1 MIYFVKQ
8 ENVGDLIHIVYAS
21 FSEKELTE
29 KELKK
34 LLRDIRIKNKKQ
46 NVTGLLLYNDGA
58 FIQVIE
64 GESDIIHNLYN
75 IIKVD
80 PRHSNIVKLLDEPI
94 EERAFPDWSMGFR
107 KINRKQSAGIKGFSD
122 FLVIDDPE
130 KTLKGSKKEV
140 MQLLNSF
147 RKHA

>member
-1 MIYFVKQ
+1 M
-8 ENVGDLIHIVYAS
+8 EELIHIVYAS
-21 FSEKELTE
+21 FSDKNLSEKELN
-29 KELKK
+29 K
-34 LLRDIRIKNKKQ
+34 LLKDIRIKNKKQ

-64 GESDIIHNLYN
+64 GESDIIHNLYK
-75 IIKVD
+75 IIKKD
-80 PRHSNIVKLLDEPI
+80 KRHTNIVKLLDEPI
-94 EERAFPDWSMGFR
+94 SERAFPDWSMGFR

-122 FLVIDDPE
+122 FMVIDEPE

-140 MQLLNSF
+140 MQLLNGF

>member
-1 MIYFVKQ
+1 V
-8 ENVGDLIHIVYAS
+8 EELIHIVYAS
-21 FSEKELTE
+21 FSDKNLSEKELN
-29 KELKK
+29 K
-34 LLRDIRIKNKKQ
+34 LLKDIRIKNKKQ

-64 GESDIIHNLYN
+64 GESDIIHNLYK
-75 IIKVD
+75 IIKKD
-80 PRHSNIVKLLDEPI
+80 KRHTNIVKLLDEPI
-94 EERAFPDWSMGFR
+94 SERAFPDWSMGFR

-122 FLVIDDPE
+122 FMVIDEPE

-140 MQLLNSF
+140 MQLLNGF